1 MKIIQKLKTWY
12 RGKNIL
18 PSSFELA
25 LNKDSVLPLL
35 PRYNPPF
42 LAKILNGIG
51 NFWLK
56 HWKWIIGTI
65 ISIIGIYLINKGLSI
80 SQPK

>member
-1 MKIIQKLKTWY
+1 MKIKEKIKKWY
-12 RGKNIL
+12 RGKDISPTPL
-18 PSSFELA
+18 ALA

-35 PRYNPPF
+35 PRYNPPL

-56 HWKWIIGTI
+56 HWQWIIGTI
-65 ISIIGIYLINKGLSI
+65 IALIGLYILYLQLSLTK
-80 SQPK
+80 S